1 MRGSYRAR
9 GRRERP
15 RRRSRYDGFRTPSTR
30 RGTRTHMSTRTPS
43 RTRAA
48 VARTL
53 PELGAAP
60 AGRGD
65 VALVPT
71 MGARHDGHR
80 ALLRAARASAP
91 TVVMSLFVNP
101 AQFGPGEDFA
111 RYPRDETVD
120 VAIAGEEGADVVFAP
135 GVETMYPADF
145 SSFVDPGPLAAEL
158 EGR

>member
-9 GRRERP
+9 GGRERP
-15 RRRSRYDGFRTPSTR
+15 RRRSG
-30 RGTRTHMSTRTPS
+30 
-43 RTRAA
+43 
-48 VARTL
+48 
-53 PELGAAP
+53 
-60 AGRGD
+60 
-65 VALVPT
+65 T
-71 MGARHDGHR
+71 MGLGLHPLGGVPALICRHERHR
-80 ALLRAARASAP
+80 ALLREARASAP

-145 SSFVDPGPLAAEL
+145 SSFV
-158 EGR
+158 